1 MGNNYNSI
9 ANIYDVLSRIVF
21 GKSIM
26 KAQIFLLKYIPE
38 NSRVLIVGGG
48 TGWILSELSKM
59 YEKEIEI
66 TYVEKSAKM
75 IALSKQK
82 NIQHNSV
89 EFINAGIEEFPT
101 GKKFDIIFTAF
112 LFDNFLPEKIEFV
125 FSKLNQLLKP
135 NGLWLYADFMN
146 DKINSKWWQK
156 FLLKTMYLFFK
167 ITCNIETQQ
176 LINMNTYFSNDYN
189 KLSEKYFYSNFIKSA
204 VYKKAE
210 V

>member
-59 YEKEIEI
+59 YEKGIEI

-146 DKINSKWWQK
+146 DKMNSKWWQK

-176 LINMNTYFSNDYN
+176 LINMNSYFSGDYN
-189 KLSEKYFYSNFIKSA
+189 KLSEKYFYSGFIKSV
-204 VYKKAE
+204 VYKK

>member
-9 ANIYDVLSRIVF
+9 ANIYDVLSRVVF
-21 GKSIM
+21 GKSIVN
-26 KAQIFLLKYIPE
+26 AQIFLLNHIAE

-48 TGWILSELSKM
+48 TGWILAALSKIHD
-59 YEKEIEI
+59 KGIKI

-75 IALSKQK
+75 IELSKQQ
-82 NIQHNSV
+82 NIQRNSID
-89 EFINAGIEEFPT
+89 FINEGIEEFST
-101 GKKFDIIFTAF
+101 GKKFDVVFTAF
-112 LFDNFLPEKIEFV
+112 LFDNFLPEKIELV
-125 FSKLNQLLKP
+125 FLKLNPLLKP
-135 NGLWLYADFMN
+135 GGLWLYADFMN

-176 LINMNTYFSNDYN
+176 LINMNSYFAHYT
-189 KLSEKYFYSNFIKSA
+189 KIAERFFYSNFIKSV

>member
-9 ANIYDVLSRIVF
+9 ANIYDVLSRVVF

-38 NSRVLIVGGG
+38 NSKVLIVGGG

-59 YEKEIEI
+59 YEKGIEI
-66 TYVEKSAKM
+66 MYVEKSAKM

-146 DKINSKWWQK
+146 DKMNSKWWQK

-176 LINMNTYFSNDYN
+176 LINMSAYFAGGYN
-189 KLSEKYFYSNFIKSA
+189 KLSEKYFYSRFIKSM

-210 V
+210 E

>member
-9 ANIYDVLSRIVF
+9 ANIYDVLSRVVF

-38 NSRVLIVGGG
+38 NSKVLIVGGG

-59 YEKEIEI
+59 YEKGIEI

-89 EFINAGIEEFPT
+89 EFINAGIEEFLT
-101 GKKFDIIFTAF
+101 GKKFDVIFTAF

-146 DKINSKWWQK
+146 DKMNSKWWQK

-167 ITCNIETQQ
+167 ITCHIETQQ
-176 LINMNTYFSNDYN
+176 LINMSAYFSDGYN
-189 KLSEKYFYSNFIKSA
+189 KLSEKYYYSNFIKSV

-210 V
+210 K

>member
-48 TGWILSELSKM
+48 TGWILSELSKI
-59 YEKEIEI
+59 YEKGIEI
-66 TYVEKSAKM
+66 TYIEKSAKM

-146 DKINSKWWQK
+146 DKMNSKWWQK